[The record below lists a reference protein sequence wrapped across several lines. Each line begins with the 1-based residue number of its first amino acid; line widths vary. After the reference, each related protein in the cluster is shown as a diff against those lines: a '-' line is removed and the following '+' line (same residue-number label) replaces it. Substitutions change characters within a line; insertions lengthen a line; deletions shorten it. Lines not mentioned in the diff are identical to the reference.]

1 MNMIFAIAAGGAVGA
16 LARHFF
22 AHWINSQMVGNF
34 PWGIMLCNILG
45 AFLMGALIEM
55 SALHWSL
62 SQELRA
68 FLAVGILGS
77 FTTFSRYRFTD
88 AKRSVSNDDLICRR
102 FRCWCNHRAD
112 ACNDVGE
119 AVYIVYY
126 GMMA

>member
-22 AHWINSQMVGNF
+22 AHWVNSQMVGHF

-55 SALHWSL
+55 SAIHWSL

-77 FTTFSRYRFTD
+77 FTTFSTFALDTVLLMQRGQSLLMILYVGVSVAGAIIALMLAMMLVRQFT
-88 AKRSVSNDDLICRR
+88 
-102 FRCWCNHRAD
+102 
-112 ACNDVGE
+112 
-119 AVYIVYY
+119 
-126 GMMA
+126 